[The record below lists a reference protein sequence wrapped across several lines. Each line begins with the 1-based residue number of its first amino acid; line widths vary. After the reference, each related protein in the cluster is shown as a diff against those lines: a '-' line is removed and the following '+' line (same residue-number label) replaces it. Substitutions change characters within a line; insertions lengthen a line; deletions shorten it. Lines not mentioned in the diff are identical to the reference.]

1 MKLFS
6 AEGPVFSGLIKLFDC
21 ICLSVLWFV
30 CCLPVITIGVSCTA
44 LYTTVYKY
52 IRREEGTLT
61 ATFFGAL
68 RENFRRSTLAGLVEV
83 AMLALMA
90 ADILVF
96 RSLRMQGEPLGG
108 LYELSLILCCVVLTW
123 TIYLAAYTARFNG
136 TVREVLRFS
145 VLLMIW
151 HPIRT
156 LEVFACL
163 AAGLVLALGLPGMA
177 LVAPAGVYWLA
188 SILIEKVFLKHL
200 RPEDTAAQAAK
211 TQQEETQNER

>member
-136 TVREVLRFS
+136 TVWEVLRFS

-156 LEVFACL
+156 LEV
-163 AAGLVLALGLPGMA
+163 LPAWRRAWFWRWGCRA
-177 LVAPAGVYWLA
+177 WRWLPRQVSTGWPA
-188 SILIEKVFLKHL
+188 S
-200 RPEDTAAQAAK
+200 
-211 TQQEETQNER
+211 